1 MSEIP
6 YLFLIPILR
15 LFYLVYIM
23 FISTFKKNVINYMHK
38 TIIKLYKKIR
48 EMSSFCGSRNES
60 SILF

>member
-23 FISTFKKNVINYMHK
+23 FITFFKKEMLLIIMHE
-38 TIIKLYKKIR
+38 TIIKLI
-48 EMSSFCGSRNES
+48 
-60 SILF
+60 